1 MESEETTQQ
10 EKKTSEDSSTETNEN
25 ENNPSQEGEKDT
37 EKTEDESADES
48 TEEPESNIPDENKV
62 PFNKHPRFKELIA
75 KNKQL
80 IEENGKLKALEERQA
95 KLEEML
101 KDNSPN
107 IPEWFKTGFGDNED
121 MGKQFDKYN
130 KEQKAT
136 MKQEI
141 LKELRQAEE
150 SKTKKSEEYSK
161 IIDTAFEDLKASG
174 ATFDRNTLMKV
185 ISEYLPTNS
194 DGSINMDKAYDIY
207 KLKYPKKSTAFI
219 KKEVAKKTSSDVEPS
234 KVISKIAGTDWES
247 IN

>member
-1 MESEETTQQ
+1 MNIEDILMESEETTQQ

-80 IEENGKLKALEERQA
+80 IEENGKLKALEDRQA

-107 IPEWFKTGFGDNED
+107 IPE
-121 MGKQFDKYN
+121 
-130 KEQKAT
+130 
-136 MKQEI
+136 
-141 LKELRQAEE
+141 
-150 SKTKKSEEYSK
+150 
-161 IIDTAFEDLKASG
+161 
-174 ATFDRNTLMKV
+174 
-185 ISEYLPTNS
+185 
-194 DGSINMDKAYDIY
+194 
-207 KLKYPKKSTAFI
+207 
-219 KKEVAKKTSSDVEPS
+219 
-234 KVISKIAGTDWES
+234 
-247 IN
+247 